1 MLTMKLRTSMKA
13 GNPESIRNFANTPGL
28 THIFGKSQ
36 LVQVSMFSQPF
47 ATATGLFRGLESKRI
62 DDHQKYRLGVRWIS
76 RSTRNEWIVTPAQT
90 VKPIR
95 GKINLQ
101 RKRMVIQTPSLAPKF
116 RTR

>member
-76 RSTRNEWIVTPAQT
+76 RSTRNEWIVSPRSEERR
-90 VKPIR
+90 V
-95 GKINLQ
+95 GKEC
-101 RKRMVIQTPSLAPKF
+101 RSRW
-116 RTR
+116 